1 MLNMQLTY
9 DALRIIGFDTALME
23 SLAGEMNF
31 MRELAHAGKIAQ
43 GLFVA
48 RKKA

>member
-9 DALRIIGFDTALME
+9 DALKLIGFDQQLMQ
-23 SLAGEMNF
+23 SMAQEMIF
-31 MRELAHAGKIAQ
+31 MQQLAHTGKIAQ

-48 RKKA
+48 TKGN